1 MKAYKGF
8 DKNLKCRGFQY
19 EVGKEYE
26 TENAKLCDTGFHA
39 CENPLNTLSYYK
51 PGDSRYCEVE
61 LDATEERG
69 DDSKRVGK
77 RIKIETEIG
86 LKGLIEAGVKFVF
99 DKCEGVTERA
109 ASGESGNAAASG
121 RYGNA
126 AASGRY
132 GNAAASGCH
141 GNAAA
146 SGENGNAAASGWY
159 GNAAAS
165 GENGN
170 AAASGENG
178 NAAASGCHGN
188 AAASGCHGN
197 AAASGENGN
206 AAASG
211 WYGNAAASG
220 ENGNAAASGENGNAA
235 ASGCHGNASTKNGV
249 AAAIGFK
256 GKAKGDDV
264 GSYIVLADWRYEKG
278 EWNLHGVEVRKVD
291 GETIKA
297 GVWYTMINRKVVEV

>member
-8 DKNLKCRGFQY
+8 DKDLKCRGFQY

-39 CENPLNTLSYYK
+39 CENPLNTLNYYQ

-77 RIKIETEIG
+77 RIRIETEIG

-99 DKCEGVTERA
+99 DKCEGATEQA
-109 ASGESGNAAASG
+109 ASGRQGNAAASG
-121 RYGNA
+121 E
-126 AASGRY
+126 
-132 GNAAASGCH
+132 H

-146 SGENGNAAASGWY
+146 SGEHGNAAASGWQ

-165 GENGN
+165 GRQ
-170 AAASGENG
+170 
-178 NAAASGCHGN
+178 
-188 AAASGCHGN
+188 
-197 AAASGENGN
+197 
-206 AAASG
+206 
-211 WYGNAAASG
+211 
-220 ENGNAAASGENGNAA
+220 
-235 ASGCHGNASTKNGV
+235 GNASTKNGV
-249 AAAIGFK
+249 AAAIGFN

-264 GSYIVLADWRYEKG
+264 GSYIVLADWRFEKG
-278 EWNLHGVEVRKVD
+278 EWNLHGVEARKVD

-297 GVWYTMINRKVVEV
+297 GVWYTMKEGKVVEA

>member
-8 DKNLKCRGFQY
+8 DKDLKCRGFQY

-39 CENPLNTLSYYK
+39 CENPLNTLNYYQ

-61 LDATEERG
+61 LDATEERD

-99 DKCEGVTERA
+99 DKCEGATEQA
-109 ASGESGNAAASG
+109 ASGRYGNAAASGLCGNAAASG

-126 AASGRY
+126 AASGWQ
-132 GNAAASGCH
+132 GNAAASGWQ

-146 SGENGNAAASGWY
+146 SGEQ
-159 GNAAAS
+159 
-165 GENGN
+165 
-170 AAASGENG
+170 
-178 NAAASGCHGN
+178 
-188 AAASGCHGN
+188 
-197 AAASGENGN
+197 
-206 AAASG
+206 
-211 WYGNAAASG
+211 
-220 ENGNAAASGENGNAA
+220 
-235 ASGCHGNASTKNGV
+235 GNASTKNGV
-249 AAAIGFK
+249 SAAIGVN

-264 GSYIVLADWRYEKG
+264 GSYIVLADWRFEKG
-278 EWNLHGVEVRKVD
+278 EWNLHGVEARRVD

-297 GVWYTMINRKVVEV
+297 GVWYTMKEGKVVEA

>member
-39 CENPLNTLSYYK
+39 CENPLNTLNYYK

-61 LDATEERG
+61 LDATEERS

-86 LKGLIEAGVKFVF
+86 LKGVIEAGVKFVF
-99 DKCEGVTERA
+99 DKCEGATERA

-126 AASGRY
+126 AASG
-132 GNAAASGCH
+132 
-141 GNAAA
+141 
-146 SGENGNAAASGWY
+146 WY

-165 GENGN
+165 GEN
-170 AAASGENG
+170 
-178 NAAASGCHGN
+178 
-188 AAASGCHGN
+188 
-197 AAASGENGN
+197 
-206 AAASG
+206 
-211 WYGNAAASG
+211 
-220 ENGNAAASGENGNAA
+220 
-235 ASGCHGNASTKNGV
+235 GNASTKNGV
-249 AAAIGFK
+249 AAAIGFN
-256 GKAKGDDV
+256 GNAKGGDV
-264 GSYIVLADWRYEKG
+264 GSYIVLADWRFEKG
-278 EWNLHGVEVRKVD
+278 EWNLHGVEARKVD

-297 GVWYTMINRKVVEV
+297 GVWYTMKGGKVVEA

>member
-8 DKNLKCRGFQY
+8 DKDLKCRGFQY

-77 RIKIETEIG
+77 HIKIETEIG

-99 DKCEGVTERA
+99 DKCEGATEKA
-109 ASGESGNAAASG
+109 ASGE
-121 RYGNA
+121 Y
-126 AASGRY
+126 
-132 GNAAASGCH
+132 
-141 GNAAA
+141 
-146 SGENGNAAASGWY
+146 GNAAASGWY

-165 GENGN
+165 GR
-170 AAASGENG
+170 
-178 NAAASGCHGN
+178 
-188 AAASGCHGN
+188 
-197 AAASGENGN
+197 
-206 AAASG
+206 
-211 WYGNAAASG
+211 Y
-220 ENGNAAASGENGNAA
+220 
-235 ASGCHGNASTKNGV
+235 GNASTKNGV
-249 AAAIGFK
+249 AAAVGFN

-264 GSYIVLADWRYEKG
+264 GSYIVLADWRFEKG
-278 EWNLHGVEVRKVD
+278 EWNLHGVEARKVD

-297 GVWYTMINRKVVEV
+297 GGWYTMRDGKVVEA

>member
-8 DKNLKCRGFQY
+8 DKDLKCRGFQY

-77 RIKIETEIG
+77 HVKIETEIG

-99 DKCEGVTERA
+99 DKCEGATEQAASGWSGNAA
-109 ASGESGNAAASG
+109 ASGENGNAAASG

-132 GNAAASGCH
+132 GNAAASGW
-141 GNAAA
+141 
-146 SGENGNAAASGWY
+146 SGNAAASGWY

-165 GENGN
+165 GWSGN

-178 NAAASGCHGN
+178 NA
-188 AAASGCHGN
+188 
-197 AAASGENGN
+197 
-206 AAASG
+206 
-211 WYGNAAASG
+211 
-220 ENGNAAASGENGNAA
+220 
-235 ASGCHGNASTKNGV
+235 STKNGV
-249 AAAIGFK
+249 AAAVGFN

-264 GSYIVLADWRYEKG
+264 GSYIVLSDWRYEKG
-278 EWNLHGVEVRKVD
+278 EWNLYGVEARRVD
-291 GETIKA
+291 GETIKS
-297 GVWYTMINRKVVEV
+297 GVWYTMKDGKVVEV

>member
-8 DKNLKCRGFQY
+8 DKDLKCRGFQY

-39 CENPLNTLSYYK
+39 CENPLNTLNYYK

-99 DKCEGVTERA
+99 DKCEGATEQA

-126 AASGRY
+126 AASGEY
-132 GNAAASGCH
+132 
-141 GNAAA
+141 
-146 SGENGNAAASGWY
+146 
-159 GNAAAS
+159 
-165 GENGN
+165 
-170 AAASGENG
+170 
-178 NAAASGCHGN
+178 
-188 AAASGCHGN
+188 
-197 AAASGENGN
+197 
-206 AAASG
+206 
-211 WYGNAAASG
+211 
-220 ENGNAAASGENGNAA
+220 
-235 ASGCHGNASTKNGV
+235 GNASTKNGV
-249 AAAIGFK
+249 AAAVGFN

-264 GSYIVLADWRYEKG
+264 GSYIVLADWRFEKG
-278 EWNLHGVEVRKVD
+278 EWNLHGVEARKVD

-297 GVWYTMINRKVVEV
+297 SVWYTMREGKVIEA

>member
-26 TENAKLCDTGFHA
+26 TDRAKLCDAGFHA
-39 CENPLNTLSYYK
+39 CENPLHTLKYY
-51 PGDSRYCEVE
+51 PPHNGRYCEVE
-61 LDATEERG
+61 LDATEETST
-69 DDSKRVGK
+69 DDTKRVGK

-99 DKCEGVTERA
+99 DKCEGATEQ
-109 ASGESGNAAASG
+109 
-121 RYGNA
+121 
-126 AASGRY
+126 
-132 GNAAASGCH
+132 
-141 GNAAA
+141 
-146 SGENGNAAASGWY
+146 
-159 GNAAAS
+159 AAS

-178 NAAASGCHGN
+178 NAAASGRYGN
-188 AAASGCHGN
+188 AAASGENGNAAASGRYGN

-211 WYGNAAASG
+211 WSGNAAASG
-220 ENGNAAASGENGNAA
+220 WY
-235 ASGCHGNASTKNGV
+235 GNASTKNGV
-249 AAAIGFK
+249 AAAIGFN

-264 GSYIVLADWRYEKG
+264 GSYIVLADWRYKNG
-278 EWNLHGVEVRKVD
+278 EWKLYGVETRMVD
-291 GETIKA
+291 GENIKT
-297 GVWYTMINRKVVEV
+297 GVWYTMKDGKVVEA

>member
-8 DKNLKCRGFQY
+8 DKDLKCRGFQY

-26 TENAKLCDTGFHA
+26 TESAKLCDTGFHA

-99 DKCEGVTERA
+99 DKCEGATEQAASGCSGNAA
-109 ASGESGNAAASG
+109 ASGEYGNAAASGRSGNAAASG

-126 AASGRY
+126 AASG
-132 GNAAASGCH
+132 
-141 GNAAA
+141 
-146 SGENGNAAASGWY
+146 EQGNAAASGWY

-165 GENGN
+165 G
-170 AAASGENG
+170 
-178 NAAASGCHGN
+178 
-188 AAASGCHGN
+188 
-197 AAASGENGN
+197 
-206 AAASG
+206 
-211 WYGNAAASG
+211 WY
-220 ENGNAAASGENGNAA
+220 
-235 ASGCHGNASTKNGV
+235 GNASTKNGV
-249 AAAIGFK
+249 AAAIGFN
-256 GKAKGDDV
+256 GNAKGGDV
-264 GSYIVLADWRYEKG
+264 GSYIVLADWRFEKG
-278 EWNLHGVEVRKVD
+278 EWSLHGVEARRVD

-297 GVWYTMINRKVVEV
+297 GVWYTMRDGKVVEA

>member
-61 LDATEERG
+61 LDATEEHD

-99 DKCEGVTERA
+99 DKCEGATEQ
-109 ASGESGNAAASG
+109 
-121 RYGNA
+121 
-126 AASGRY
+126 
-132 GNAAASGCH
+132 
-141 GNAAA
+141 
-146 SGENGNAAASGWY
+146 AASGW
-159 GNAAAS
+159 S
-165 GENGN
+165 
-170 AAASGENG
+170 
-178 NAAASGCHGN
+178 
-188 AAASGCHGN
+188 
-197 AAASGENGN
+197 
-206 AAASG
+206 
-211 WYGNAAASG
+211 
-220 ENGNAAASGENGNAA
+220 
-235 ASGCHGNASTKNGV
+235 GNASTKNGV
-249 AAAIGFK
+249 AAAVGFN

-264 GSYIVLADWRYEKG
+264 GSYIVLADWRFEKG
-278 EWNLHGVEVRKVD
+278 EWSLHGVEARRVD

-297 GVWYTMINRKVVEV
+297 GVWYTMKEGKVVEA